1 MAQLVTESENR
12 VDLKIRLAP
21 DAVAIHPLEHEAAIV
36 VYDGDSRYSA
46 WVPTHTL
53 GEGYQYVLAQRVG
66 RLGNLALIALPV
78 GNDGATTWR
87 IPEDRLAG
95 LLFE

>member
-1 MAQLVTESENR
+1 MTPR
-12 VDLKIRLAP
+12 VDLKIRLDP
-21 DAVAIHPLEHEAAIV
+21 DCVAIHPLGHEAAIEV
-36 VYDGDSRYSA
+36 GDGDNRYSA

-53 GEGYQYVLAQRVG
+53 GEGHQYVPAQQVG
-66 RLGNLALIALPV
+66 QIGNLALIALPV

-87 IPEDRLAG
+87 IPEDRLPG

>member
-1 MAQLVTESENR
+1 MTQPVAKWEEGIYI
-12 VDLKIRLAP
+12 KIKLAP
-21 DAVAIHPLEHEAAIV
+21 DCVGLHPLGHEAV
-36 VYDGDSRYSA
+36 VVVNDGDDRYSA

-53 GEGYQYVLAQRVG
+53 GKDYAYVPGRYVG
-66 RLGNLALIALPV
+66 RVGNLALVALPV

-87 IPEDRLAG
+87 IPEDRLPG

>member
-1 MAQLVTESENR
+1 MTQLVTKWEEGTY
-12 VDLKIRLAP
+12 LKIRLDP
-21 DAVAIHPLEHEAAIV
+21 EFVAIHPLGHEAALEV
-36 VYDGDSRYSA
+36 HDGDARYSA

-53 GEGYQYVLAQRVG
+53 GEGYQYLPGQYVG
-66 RLGNLALIALPV
+66 RVGNLALVALPV

>member
-1 MAQLVTESENR
+1 MTLALTETENH

-21 DAVAIHPLEHEAAIV
+21 NCVGIHPLGHEAAV
-36 VYDGDSRYSA
+36 VVHDGENCYSA
-46 WVPTHTL
+46 WVPAHAL
-53 GEGYQYVLAQRVG
+53 GENNRYLPVQRVG
-66 RLGNLALIALPV
+66 RIGNLALIALPV

>member
-1 MAQLVTESENR
+1 MTLAVTEMENH

-21 DAVAIHPLEHEAAIV
+21 GCVGIHPLGHEAAV
-36 VYDGDSRYSA
+36 VVDDGENRYSA
-46 WVPTHTL
+46 WVPAHTL
-53 GEGYQYVLAQRVG
+53 GEDHQYLPAQRVG
-66 RLGNLALIALPV
+66 RIGNLALIALPV

>member
-1 MAQLVTESENR
+1 MTQPVAKWEEGIYI
-12 VDLKIRLAP
+12 KIRLEP
-21 DAVAIHPLEHEAAIV
+21 DCVGLHPLGHEAV
-36 VYDGDSRYSA
+36 VVVNDGDDRYAA

-53 GEGYQYVLAQRVG
+53 GKDYAYVPGRYVG
-66 RLGNLALIALPV
+66 RVRNLALVALPV

-87 IPEDRLAG
+87 IPEDRLPG